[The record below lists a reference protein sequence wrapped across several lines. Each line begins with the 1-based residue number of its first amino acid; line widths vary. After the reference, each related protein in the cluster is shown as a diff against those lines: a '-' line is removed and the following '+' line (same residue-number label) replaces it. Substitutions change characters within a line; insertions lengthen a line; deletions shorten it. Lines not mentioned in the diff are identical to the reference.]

1 MFWGT
6 EKDRALGWVVG
17 WIIIMM
23 DSEVSWAENE

>member
-17 WIIIMM
+17 WIIMM